1 MTYLGFHLSFVL
13 PPIVVLMLVQRRPLG
28 GAPRGIAIRTL
39 GLITALAF
47 FYTILWDNYIV
58 YLGVWSYGADRVL
71 GTVAYVP
78 VEEYAFFILQPVLT
92 GLFYLFLRSRDVLT
106 VHRTPAP
113 SHLRVVATLSILAV
127 AGVGVGLLLWGSDRF
142 LYLGLILAW
151 CGPVLTGLMW
161 MGIEKIWPERRL
173 ILLAIAVPTLYLW
186 IADRVA
192 LGLGIWNISE
202 RYSLGID
209 PLGLPIEEAVF
220 FLVTNWMVVQGVAML
235 LPARA
240 AYSQT

>member
-1 MTYLGFHLSFVL
+1 MTYLGFHFAFVL

-28 GAPRGIAIRTL
+28 GAPRGTALRTL
-39 GLITALAF
+39 GLITTLAF

-58 YLGVWSYGADRVL
+58 FRGVWSYGVGRVL
-71 GTVAYVP
+71 GTIAYVP

-92 GLFYLFLRSRDVLT
+92 GLFYFFLRGRDILT
-106 VHRTPAP
+106 ARRTFAPA
-113 SHLRVVATLSILAV
+113 HLRVAASLFMSAV
-127 AGVGVGLLLWGSDRF
+127 TGVGVGLIVWGSERV

-173 ILLAIAVPTLYLW
+173 VLFAIAIPTLYLW

-192 LGLGIWNISE
+192 LGLGIWSISE

-235 LPARA
+235 LPTKA
-240 AYSQT
+240 AYP